1 MNIWWAPGQSDAA
14 ADICRRLTRR
24 ERAGLAVLNIWLGLC
39 AFGFVL
45 VLMDA
50 TMGFGPLHSYLDGI
64 AVPVLA
70 GLAAG
75 VWGII
80 ALQRRLLLNSQAAQ
94 DNGYTAADLKARKP
108 LTRNDYLI
116 LIGFGTLAAV
126 AALAAGL
133 AAL

>member
-14 ADICRRLTRR
+14 ADICRGLTRR
-24 ERAGLAVLNIWLGLC
+24 ERAGLVTLNIWLGLC

-50 TMGFGPLHSYLDGI
+50 TMGFGPLHAHLDGI
-64 AVPVLA
+64 ALLVLA

-75 VWGII
+75 LWGII
-80 ALQRRLLLNSQAAQ
+80 VLQRRVLLNSQAAK
-94 DNGYTAADLKARKP
+94 DKGYTLSDLKARKP
-108 LTRNDYLI
+108 LTRKDYLI
-116 LIGFGTLAAV
+116 LIGFGTLAAAV
-126 AALAAGL
+126 AFAALL

>member
-24 ERAGLAVLNIWLGLC
+24 ERAGLVTLNIWLGIC
-39 AFGFVL
+39 AFGFVV

-50 TMGFGPLHSYLDGI
+50 TMGFGPLHAYLDGI
-64 AVPVLA
+64 ALPVLA

-75 VWGII
+75 VWGVI
-80 ALQRRLLLNSQAAQ
+80 ALQRRILLKSQAAQ
-94 DNGYTAADLKARKP
+94 ENGYTLADLKARKP
-108 LTRNDYLI
+108 LTRRDYLI

-126 AALAAGL
+126 VALTASL